1 MAARIGREISGILK
15 KWPKRGKEI
24 QVLGPAEAPL
34 SKLKGK
40 YRWQI
45 LIKCGRAVLLHYL
58 LEEVQRV
65 SKKILRSSGVSMIVD
80 VDPYQ
85 ML

>member
-1 MAARIGREISGILK
+1 MANQVGREIRQMLRR
-15 KWPKRGKEI
+15 WPKRGKEI
-24 QVLGPAEAPL
+24 DVLGPAEAPL
-34 SKLKGK
+34 AKLKGK

-45 LIKCGRAVLLHYL
+45 LIKCSGTELLHYYL
-58 LEEVQRV
+58 REVETLSR
-65 SKKILRSSGVSMIVD
+65 KILRASGVSMIMD